1 MQEIDKNNNSADNVM
16 TRRQFMGTVMIGFA
30 GTCLCISCD
39 GSDSS
44 DSSPFYDL
52 TGAYKNL
59 FNTCNRH
66 QGHLAPPDGETVDG
80 KKFQP
85 VMVFFQSLFQYPAN
99 SDLIVNEFPYFFENY
114 YKRMCETSP
123 DILAMI
129 FSCIGDETEKK
140 TAEQITQDL
149 HETYPGAVLVGED
162 NVEVSLTQFFIPFGL
177 AAQDQ
182 DTQMYYAYPFVF
194 GMGDANYAL
203 IMGTLLEMGD
213 KDQAWGEKFFGKVGN
228 YLYDPTRGTQV
239 QYSWK
244 PSKYRIIPAQVKTG
258 EQGTELFEDFVKP
271 LLHPWDVWED
281 YLDDSGIKYWKPYY
295 CGCMDMLIQKEREK
309 AVFAN
314 WFSDNRTNDNKFDLS
329 LRRTRPVDPE
339 TGKPDD
345 TFKDRSDGLIAKLA
359 DAEDKYLAHLG
370 YNFKKGGEG
379 EHNYSEFMCNCHL
392 NWCIEHGPR
401 NKYWGQQVIGEADG
415 VTCQP
420 IQKGLYEVKEIPGAC
435 DGCQECYNTDPPM
448 KEEGGETVQL
458 FLCPAGAISKVGEE
472 GIAIDTGRCL
482 GCLLCVR
489 NCFRVRKSENIALT
503 VETMPE
509 PDPQDL
515 ENAIPETHSDM
526 FAVRQKT
533 ALDYKWTKFQYDV

>member
-1 MQEIDKNNNSADNVM
+1 MSEKNDNMRNGM
-16 TRRQFMGTVMIGFA
+16 TRRHFMGTVMIGFA
-30 GTCLCISCD
+30 GTCLCVSC
-39 GSDSS
+39 GGSS
-44 DSSPFYDL
+44 DSGPYYDS
-52 TGAYKNL
+52 TGVYKNL
-59 FNTCNRH
+59 FNTCNSH
-66 QGHLAPPDGETVDG
+66 QGHLAPPDGETVAG
-80 KKFQP
+80 EKFEP
-85 VMVFFQSLFQYPAN
+85 VMVFFQSVFRYPTNAG
-99 SDLIVNEFPYFFENY
+99 LIRNEFPLFLESYET
-114 YKRMCETSP
+114 MCDASP

-140 TAEQITQDL
+140 TARQITQDL
-149 HETYPGAVLVGED
+149 HKTYPGLVILIEQTD
-162 NVEVSLTQFFIPFGL
+162 VEVSLNGFFLPFGL
-177 AAQDQ
+177 VAQDQ
-182 DTQMYYAYPFVF
+182 DTELYYAYPFVF

-203 IMGTLLEMGD
+203 IMGHLLEMGD
-213 KDQAWGEKFFGKVGN
+213 KEQEWGKKFWGKVGN
-228 YLYDPTRGTQV
+228 YLYDPTRGSQV
-239 QYSWK
+239 QYCWK
-244 PSKYRIIPAQVKTG
+244 PSKYRIIPAQIKTG
-258 EQGTELFEDFVKP
+258 ESGTELFEDFVKP

-281 YLDDSGIKYWKPYY
+281 YLDDNGIEYWKPYY

-339 TGKPDD
+339 TGKPDI
-345 TFKDRSDGLIAKLA
+345 TFKDKSDGLIAKLA

-392 NWCIEHGPR
+392 NWCVEHGPR

-420 IQKGLYEVKEIPGAC
+420 IQRGLYSVQEIPGAC
-435 DGCQECYNTDPPM
+435 NKCQECFNTDPPM
-448 KEEGGETVQL
+448 KEEGGETVQV
-458 FLCPAGAISKVGEE
+458 FLCPAGAISKVGQE
-472 GIAIDTGRCL
+472 GITIDTGRCL

-503 VETMPE
+503 VETIPE
-509 PDPQDL
+509 PVPSDL

-533 ALDYKWTKFQYDV
+533 VLDYEWTKFQYDVAMVD